1 MRKAARGAAAQP
13 LDREFIRVVNRA
25 LLAWYAATAR
35 PLKIRERS
43 DPYSVLVSEV
53 MAQQTQ
59 ISRVDQL
66 ATTFLARFPT
76 LESLAAAET
85 ADVLVAWKGLGYNR
99 RALALQRAA
108 AAAVAAGGLPSNVD
122 ALMELPGI
130 GPYTARAVAAI
141 AFGGR
146 DIPVDV
152 NIARIVA
159 RLVDADAPLSPR
171 DVQLRAD
178 EFGAELADGEA
189 GAWAQAAM
197 DLAASTCR
205 AAAPKCGECPLRDG
219 CPSAGRT
226 FAKASRNGEARTPFT
241 KTARWLRGRLLDEL
255 REAGRAGVQVAGAR
269 GEHNEAA
276 VAATINKMVSE
287 GLAESLGGDRYRLP
301 HRGD

>member
-1 MRKAARGAAAQP
+1 
-13 LDREFIRVVNRA
+13 
-25 LLAWYAATAR
+25 
-35 PLKIRERS
+35 
-43 DPYSVLVSEV
+43 
-53 MAQQTQ
+53 
-59 ISRVDQL
+59 
-66 ATTFLARFPT
+66 
-76 LESLAAAET
+76 
-85 ADVLVAWKGLGYNR
+85 
-99 RALALQRAA
+99 
-108 AAAVAAGGLPSNVD
+108 
-122 ALMELPGI
+122 MELPGI

-171 DVQLRAD
+171 EVQLRAN

-197 DLAASTCR
+197 DLASSTCR

-226 FAKASRNGEARTPFT
+226 FAKAPRNGEARTPFT

>member
-1 MRKAARGAAAQP
+1 MRRAARGAAAQP
-13 LDREFIRVVNRA
+13 LERELIRKTNGA

-66 ATTFLARFPT
+66 ATAFLARFPT

-108 AAAVAAGGLPSNVD
+108 AAAVEAGGLPSSVD
-122 ALMELPGI
+122 ALELLPGI

-146 DIPVDV
+146 EIPVDV
-152 NIARIVA
+152 NIARVVT
-159 RLVDADAPLSPR
+159 RLVGASAPLAPR
-171 DVQLRAD
+171 EVQPRAN
-178 EFGAELADGEA
+178 EFGAELADREA

-197 DLAASTCR
+197 DLASSTCR
-205 AAAPKCGECPLRDG
+205 AVAPKCDACPLRQC

-226 FAKASRNGEARTPFT
+226 FVKAPRTGRQRTPFT
-241 KTARWLRGRLLDEL
+241 KTTRWLRGRLLNEL
-255 REAGRAGVQVAGAR
+255 REAGRTGVAVAGER
-269 GEHNEAA
+269 GEHSEAT
-276 VAATINKMVSE
+276 VAATITKMVSE

>member
-1 MRKAARGAAAQP
+1 MTRAARGAAAQP
-13 LDREFIRVVNRA
+13 LDTDLIRKINRA

-66 ATTFLARFPT
+66 ATQFLARFPS
-76 LESLAAAET
+76 LESLATAET

-108 AAAVAAGGLPSNVD
+108 VAAVASGGLPSSVD
-122 ALMELPGI
+122 ALESLPGI

-146 DIPVDV
+146 EIPVDV
-152 NIARIVA
+152 NVSRIVT
-159 RLVDADAPLSPR
+159 RLVGADLPMAPR
-171 DVQLRAD
+171 EVQARAN
-178 EFGAELADGEA
+178 EFGAELADREA

-197 DLAASTCR
+197 DLASSTCR
-205 AAAPKCGECPLRDG
+205 AAAPNCAECPLRG
-219 CPSAGRT
+219 LCPSAGRP
-226 FAKASRNGEARTPFT
+226 FVKAPRRVKARTPFE

-255 REAGRAGVQVAGAR
+255 RGAGRAGVQIDGGR
-269 GEHNEAA
+269 GEHSEAA
-276 VAATINKMVSE
+276 VAATITKMVSE